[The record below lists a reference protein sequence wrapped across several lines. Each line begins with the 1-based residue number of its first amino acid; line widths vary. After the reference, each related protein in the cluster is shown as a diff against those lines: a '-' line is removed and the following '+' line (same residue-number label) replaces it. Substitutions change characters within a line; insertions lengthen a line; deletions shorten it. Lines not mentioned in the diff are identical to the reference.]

1 MICSFAAST
10 EMPLLFCHSAFGM
23 KRISIPAGINRLT
36 AALKRSLSNPTTA
49 LIFVI
54 PAWASA
60 SMV

>member
-1 MICSFAAST
+1 
-10 EMPLLFCHSAFGM
+10 MPLLFCHSAFGM